1 MRTLIPLLLFIG
13 FLFQGCGRKT
23 HQSDTDPFFALPVI
37 SKVDNQP
44 LTEHVK
50 RLTRQ
55 LEYLGSP
62 LDSSTLKELELAFQL
77 TPNAAAVERIQ
88 SILDPLCIA
97 GVNINPESRVKAQ
110 RGPAQPTLYEAET
123 KRHLVKIINEAGVT
137 ARLQVGYTGASA
149 IQMQHSGQHM
159 QMPETDTPLF
169 HVKTYLP
176 GGRWLN
182 APGIAPLTGLE
193 VNYAIMDI
201 FCREAGKR
209 EITFSFDVGQ
219 GTQDLGF
226 RAELPTL
233 FTSEPTYSL
242 TLDEV
247 LDENGQDTVA
257 SFVIRD
263 EQGQVFPAQS
273 TRTPPDFWFQDQV
286 YRSSGAK
293 ISLPSGKYSIIAGRG
308 PEYELQSKMVEI
320 DDGPESLQVQLERWV
335 DPSLFGYWSGDHHIH
350 AAGCAHYTV
359 PTEGVQPKD
368 MLIHIQGEDLKVGSV
383 LTWVQG
389 STTRNSSFP
398 ERLMKALP
406 TPTPCATT
414 LKYQDSAPI
423 VPGIWCY
430 SA

>member
-1 MRTLIPLLLFIG
+1 
-13 FLFQGCGRKT
+13 
-23 HQSDTDPFFALPVI
+23 
-37 SKVDNQP
+37 
-44 LTEHVK
+44 
-50 RLTRQ
+50 
-55 LEYLGSP
+55 
-62 LDSSTLKELELAFQL
+62 
-77 TPNAAAVERIQ
+77 
-88 SILDPLCIA
+88 
-97 GVNINPESRVKAQ
+97 
-110 RGPAQPTLYEAET
+110 
-123 KRHLVKIINEAGVT
+123 
-137 ARLQVGYTGASA
+137 
-149 IQMQHSGQHM
+149 
-159 QMPETDTPLF
+159 
-169 HVKTYLP
+169 
-176 GGRWLN
+176 
-182 APGIAPLTGLE
+182 
-193 VNYAIMDI
+193 
-201 FCREAGKR
+201 
-209 EITFSFDVGQ
+209 
-219 GTQDLGF
+219 
-226 RAELPTL
+226 
-233 FTSEPTYSL
+233 
-242 TLDEV
+242 
-247 LDENGQDTVA
+247 
-257 SFVIRD
+257 VIRD

-293 ISLPSGKYSIIAGRG
+293 IRLPSGKYSIIAGRG

>member
-1 MRTLIPLLLFIG
+1 M
-13 FLFQGCGRKT
+13 
-23 HQSDTDPFFALPVI
+23 
-37 SKVDNQP
+37 
-44 LTEHVK
+44 
-50 RLTRQ
+50 
-55 LEYLGSP
+55 
-62 LDSSTLKELELAFQL
+62 
-77 TPNAAAVERIQ
+77 
-88 SILDPLCIA
+88 
-97 GVNINPESRVKAQ
+97 KAQ

-293 ISLPSGKYSIIAGRG
+293 IRLPSGKYSIIAGRG